1 MWTLQHDWPVYRSP
15 LPSKKNWRDFFIVLF
30 SEGRGPSVHCTQT
43 TPNDEYLCR
52 CLHGGRKIVA
62 PRRSWKADHPSTKC
76 FLYSVYTQKDV
87 LIPSARIFLVLAV
100 ADLGEGSGGL
110 GLPPFLDQ
118 TEARRA
124 DKKFLETFPP
134 PPYLRVWMTRPP
146 PPPPPYL
153 KVWIRLWLGSS

>member
-43 TPNDEYLCR
+43 TPNDEYLYR
-52 CLHGGRKIVA
+52 CLHGGRKIVP
-62 PRRSWKADHPSTKC
+62 PRRSWKADHPGTIC
-76 FLYSVYTQKDV
+76 FLYSVYMQKDL

-110 GLPPFLDQ
+110 GLPPFFK
-118 TEARRA
+118 T
-124 DKKFLETFPP
+124 K
-134 PPYLRVWMTRPP
+134 LRPEEPIKSFW
-146 PPPPPYL
+146 
-153 KVWIRLWLGSS
+153 RLSPLLLISGSG